1 MQRRGVGVKG
11 VRVKP
16 NHAVGAGHVGALTA
30 PAPRPWLAKAMG
42 CLLAYRAVFQKN
54 SPYVSLITISWR

>member
-1 MQRRGVGVKG
+1 MQRRRVRVKG

-30 PAPRPWLAKAMG
+30 PAPRPRLAKAMG
-42 CLLAYRAVFQKN
+42 CLLVYRAVFQWN
-54 SPYVSLITISWR
+54 PPDVSMLTTLSR